1 MQKESQWSNILNLI
15 MKSPFIVLVLLS
27 VLSGS
32 AQPPKLA
39 EYTVGNIRLPEEM
52 NKQVCISGMK
62 MYKSLLYFASER
74 CPFIIVFDPQS
85 KQITNTINLQ
95 VPQEFEMEGMT
106 SYQDKLYLVSEA
118 TAAVYRVN
126 MNDGAIS
133 QVKTSVAL
141 PEKLKS
147 GDGMEGIAAN
157 EKNNKFYLLRERNED
172 LTKSQVY
179 TFNIKTSK
187 EGVEELLFESMF
199 ELPLLN
205 PQWRYSDICVD
216 ERNNRLICLKSFA
229 KGKQRQQFLESISY
243 DEKGILHP
251 ETIAN
256 IDVQHFSDMSSEYK
270 SQDYSMNLEGVTI
283 SSAGTIYIVSDNTSG
298 KANCSMPAKEKT
310 VLLELKK
317 NQ

>member
-1 MQKESQWSNILNLI
+1 
-15 MKSPFIVLVLLS
+15 
-27 VLSGS
+27 
-32 AQPPKLA
+32 
-39 EYTVGNIRLPEEM
+39 
-52 NKQVCISGMK
+52 
-62 MYKSLLYFASER
+62 
-74 CPFIIVFDPQS
+74 
-85 KQITNTINLQ
+85 
-95 VPQEFEMEGMT
+95 
-106 SYQDKLYLVSEA
+106 
-118 TAAVYRVN
+118 
-126 MNDGAIS
+126 
-133 QVKTSVAL
+133 
-141 PEKLKS
+141 
-147 GDGMEGIAAN
+147 
-157 EKNNKFYLLRERNED
+157 
-172 LTKSQVY
+172 
-179 TFNIKTSK
+179 
-187 EGVEELLFESMF
+187 MF